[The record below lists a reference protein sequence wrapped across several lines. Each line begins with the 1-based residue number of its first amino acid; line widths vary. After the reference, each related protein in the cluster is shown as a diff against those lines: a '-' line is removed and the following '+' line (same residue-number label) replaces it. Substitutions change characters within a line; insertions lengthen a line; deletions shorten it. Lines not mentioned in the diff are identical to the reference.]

1 MSSKDYFDRVAQD
14 WDDMRENFFSD
25 EVRVTALSTAAVQK
39 GKIAADIGAGTGFI
53 SEGLIRAGLQVIA
66 VDQSEAILKEMKK
79 KFADVETIDYR
90 VGQAQNLPIS
100 DAMVDYAFANMY
112 LHHVESPPKAIE
124 EMVRILKPEGKL
136 VITDLDEHE
145 FDFLR
150 EEHHDRWM
158 GFKRADIVE
167 WFQSAGLREISID
180 SIGTCCE
187 TQSSCGGEF
196 ASIGIFIA
204 SGTNAD

>member
-14 WDDMRENFFSD
+14 WDEMRENFFSD
-25 EVRVTALSTAAVQK
+25 EVRVTALSTATVQK

-53 SEGLIRAGLQVIA
+53 SEGLIQAGLQVIA
-66 VDQSEAILKEMKK
+66 VDQSEAILKEMKR
-79 KFADVETIDYR
+79 KFADIETIDYR
-90 VGQAQNLPIS
+90 VGQAQNLPIPNGT
-100 DAMVDYAFANMY
+100 VDYAFANMY
-112 LHHVESPPKAIE
+112 LHHVESPPEAIK
-124 EMVRILKPEGKL
+124 EMVRILKPSGKL

-167 WFQSAGLREISID
+167 WFQSAGLTEIRID
-180 SIGTCCE
+180 SIGACCE
-187 TQSSCGGEF
+187 AQSSCGGEF
-196 ASIGIFIA
+196 ASIGIFVA
-204 SGTNAD
+204 SGEK

>member
-14 WDDMRENFFSD
+14 WDEMRENFFSD
-25 EVRVTALSTAAVQK
+25 EVREEALSTAAVQK

-53 SEGLIRAGLQVIA
+53 SEGLIQAGLQVIA
-66 VDQSEAILKEMKK
+66 VDQSEAILKEMKR
-79 KFADVETIDYR
+79 KFAGIETIDYR
-90 VGQAQNLPIS
+90 VGQAQNLPIP
-100 DAMVDYAFANMY
+100 DGTVDYAFANMY
-112 LHHVESPPKAIE
+112 LHHVESPPEAIK
-124 EMVRILKPEGKL
+124 EMVRILKPGGKL

-158 GFKRADIVE
+158 GIKRADIE
-167 WFQSAGLREISID
+167 KWFQGAGLTEICID
-180 SIGTCCE
+180 SIGACCE
-187 TQSSCGGEF
+187 AQSSCGGEF

-204 SGTNAD
+204 SGEK

>member
-25 EVRVTALSTAAVQK
+25 EVRVTALSTATVQK

-53 SEGLIRAGLQVIA
+53 SEGLIQAGLQIIA
-66 VDQSEAILKEMKK
+66 VDQSEAILKEMKR
-79 KFADVETIDYR
+79 KFADIETIDYR
-90 VGQAQNLPIS
+90 VGQAQNLPIL
-100 DAMVDYAFANMY
+100 DATVDYAFANMY

-124 EMVRILKPEGKL
+124 EMVRILKPGGKL

-167 WFQSAGLREISID
+167 WFQSAELREIRID

-187 TQSSCGGEF
+187 AQSSCGGEF

-204 SGTNAD
+204 SGEK

>member
-25 EVRVTALSTAAVQK
+25 EVRMTALSTATVQS

-53 SEGLIRAGLQVIA
+53 SEGLIQEGLQVIV
-66 VDQSEAILKEMKK
+66 VDQSEAILKEMKR
-79 KFADVETIDYR
+79 KFADIEIIDYR
-90 VGQAQNLPIS
+90 VGQAQNLPIP
-100 DAMVDYAFANMY
+100 DATVDYAFANMC

-158 GFKRADIVE
+158 GFKRADVVE
-167 WFQSAGLREISID
+167 WFQSAGLSEIRIA

-187 TQSSCGGEF
+187 AQSSCGGEF

-204 SGTNAD
+204 SGEK

>member
-25 EVRVTALSTAAVQK
+25 EVRMTALSTAAVQK

-53 SEGLIRAGLQVIA
+53 SESLIRAGLQVIA

-79 KFADVETIDYR
+79 KFADIETIDYR

-100 DAMVDYAFANMY
+100 DATVDYAFANMY
-112 LHHVESPPKAIE
+112 LHHVESPPKAIK

-167 WFQSAGLREISID
+167 WFQGAGLREIRID
-180 SIGTCCE
+180 NIGTCCE
-187 TQSSCGGEF
+187 AQSSCGGEF

-204 SGTNAD
+204 SGTNSE